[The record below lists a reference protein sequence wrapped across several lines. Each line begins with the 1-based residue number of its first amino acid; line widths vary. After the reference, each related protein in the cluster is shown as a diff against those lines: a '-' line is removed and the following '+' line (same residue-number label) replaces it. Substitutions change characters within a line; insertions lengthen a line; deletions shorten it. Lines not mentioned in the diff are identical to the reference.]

1 MLCEVQCNILWAVCS
16 ICRGNGSITQKVH
29 ELETRVILLDHQQ
42 QMSKLL
48 LQEKERLVEQLQR
61 ELLEVKSERD
71 DLRRIIEKEQ
81 LKWTESK
88 TASTTPKVELP
99 KQASDPQP

>member
-1 MLCEVQCNILWAVCS
+1 MPCCVRCNVIFCGLFAQFVVE
-16 ICRGNGSITQKVH
+16 RAQKVH

-71 DLRRIIEKEQ
+71 DLR
-81 LKWTESK
+81 
-88 TASTTPKVELP
+88 
-99 KQASDPQP
+99 